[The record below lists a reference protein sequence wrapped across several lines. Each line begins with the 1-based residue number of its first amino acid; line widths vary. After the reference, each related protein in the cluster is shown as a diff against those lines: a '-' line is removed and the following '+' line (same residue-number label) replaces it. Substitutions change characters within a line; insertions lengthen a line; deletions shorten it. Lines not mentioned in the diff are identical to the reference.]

1 MRTMK
6 KTALALML
14 GTTILASPAIA
25 HAGHWGPYPG
35 RFFPRPHAHFYVPAP
50 LIGLGIAGA
59 VLGTAAI
66 VDSIVRPPTVIYA
79 PPPPNPYDEAYRRGY
94 DRGREDAYDDGY
106 RSPRYDD

>member
-1 MRTMK
+1 MRTLK
-6 KTALALML
+6 KSALALML

-25 HAGHWGPYPG
+25 HARHWRPYY
-35 RFFPRPHAHFYVPAP
+35 PRYHHHGHFYGPGP

-66 VDSIVRPPTVIYA
+66 VDSIVRPPRVIYA

-94 DRGREDAYDDGY
+94 DRGRQDAYDDDD
-106 RSPRYDD
+106 RSRRYDD